1 MAAFDR
7 GQVSFSSFDMFF
19 RGENNQ
25 SLRKVFICICG
36 MLVSL
41 TVRQPP
47 KKAPVSE
54 AYRVHRC
61 IGCKHLII

>member
-25 SLRKVFICICG
+25 SLRKVFICIRG

-41 TVRQPP
+41 RVRQPP
-47 KKAPVSE
+47 KK
-54 AYRVHRC
+54 
-61 IGCKHLII
+61 KHLCLKRTAFIGVSVADI